1 MGEICKYASRAQRAV
16 VYFLVSELIFKR
28 CQGRYFLLTLPSWTR
43 RGVSFTVIIQ
53 VVFLFFLSSL
63 HEAELFVC
71 EKRSHHSGFRSLMN

>member
-53 VVFLFFLSSL
+53 VFFFFYPLCMKLNYLCVRNARITVVFGLL
-63 HEAELFVC
+63 
-71 EKRSHHSGFRSLMN
+71 

>member
-53 VVFLFFLSSL
+53 VFFCFLSSL